1 MKSCAKDLP
10 SKIRCSSRVDMLSVG
25 SFATAFAGP
34 PVKKEEPKE
43 PEYA

>member
-1 MKSCAKDLP
+1 VREGLAIDGPVL
-10 SKIRCSSRVDMLSVG
+10 IEVDMLSVG

-34 PVKKEEPKE
+34 PVKREEPKE